1 MKKIGTKRRLRLTL
15 ITVCSILSISLSAA
29 VSAYADQGTEV
40 TARIETA
47 GNSAA
52 DNSSSGNSGD
62 SNAGN
67 NAADSTAANSPTG
80 AASGTDKAAD
90 NSGSPNTGDSADLL
104 LCGAFLLIIGLGA
117 AGTKV
122 YAKVKK

>member
-40 TARIETA
+40 TARIEAA

-52 DNSSSGNSGD
+52 DNSSSENS
-62 SNAGN
+62 SAGN
-67 NAADSTAANSPTG
+67 NAADSTASS
-80 AASGTDKAAD
+80 ASGRDNAAD